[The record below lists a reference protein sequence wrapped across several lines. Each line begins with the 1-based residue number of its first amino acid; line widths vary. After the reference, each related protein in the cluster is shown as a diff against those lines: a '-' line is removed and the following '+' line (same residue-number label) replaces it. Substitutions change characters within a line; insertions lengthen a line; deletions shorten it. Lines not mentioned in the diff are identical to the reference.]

1 MNPPLL
7 PKRLLSAFENFKK
20 LRLRLVEHSDEGV
33 QRDLIGSDGPNKS
46 KDDMESSDD
55 MELLEDKIDA
65 LNDDKKA
72 LYLSFTGTTTHPVV
86 TTGAPKSKSASPY

>member
-46 KDDMESSDD
+46 KDDME
-55 MELLEDKIDA
+55 LLEDKIDA